1 MELRGWEIF
10 LERTQSRKVGGA
22 GMGRA
27 LDFYGKQAAGAIE
40 DEIHFMVLSR
50 SPEVK
55 TEGTAE
61 VVVPSPQMVKAL
73 SLFHL

>member
-1 MELRGWEIF
+1 MELRGREIL
-10 LERTQSRKVGGA
+10 LERTQPRKVGGA

-61 VVVPSPQMVKAL
+61 VVVPGPQVMEAL
-73 SLFHL
+73 SPFHL